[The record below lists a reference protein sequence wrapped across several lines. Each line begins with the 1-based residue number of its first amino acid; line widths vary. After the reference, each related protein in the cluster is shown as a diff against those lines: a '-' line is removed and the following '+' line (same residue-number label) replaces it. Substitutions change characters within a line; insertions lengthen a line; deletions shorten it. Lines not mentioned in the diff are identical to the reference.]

1 MKKIAKRVKLS
12 VKRTNTL
19 DEKICIAY
27 NIFMSIILA
36 FLLLIGDSTPITE
49 KILLAGLYLT
59 FPEKILQSQT
69 ETNSTVFEQQNF
81 SNSENS
87 SQVSS
92 VTNSSVPK
100 DVQMLMKN
108 AEKKYAD
115 SPKDGLIIESDYSK
129 QNATSEFNGIY
140 LRNTTL
146 NHKVNISDYVNK
158 KVYASVD
165 VSQPTVLI
173 YHTHSTET
181 YELLD
186 RGYYTKARSSLSQ
199 DKKEN
204 MIRVGEEICKVLEK
218 NGYKTIHDKTVYDE
232 EYNGAYNRS
241 FEGVKNTL
249 KNNPSIQIVLDI
261 HRGTIYQKDGSRI
274 KTVTEIDGKKIAQI
288 QIISGCE
295 DGNVTDF
302 PNWEKNFAFAVK
314 LQKQLADTNSKLVR
328 PLLLCSRK
336 YNMHLM
342 PCALQIEIGTDANTL
357 LEAVYSAEFFAESLS
372 QLLKEYEI

>member
-1 MKKIAKRVKLS
+1 MKKFAKRVKLS

-204 MIRVGEEICKVLEK
+204 MIRVGKEICKVLEK

>member
-1 MKKIAKRVKLS
+1 M
-12 VKRTNTL
+12 KRTNTS

-27 NIFMSIILA
+27 NIIISILLT
-36 FLLLIGDSTPITE
+36 LLLVLGSGTPITE
-49 KILLAGLYLT
+49 KLLSIGMYLV
-59 FPEKILQSQT
+59 FPEKIFQSKT
-69 ETNSTVFEQQNF
+69 ETNTNITEQQNY
-81 SNSENS
+81 SNSENT
-87 SQVSS
+87 SQVATI
-92 VTNSSVPK
+92 TNSSIPN
-100 DVQMLMKN
+100 DIQMLIN
-108 AEKKYAD
+108 IAEKKYAN
-115 SPKDGLIIESDYSK
+115 SSNDGVIIESDYSK

-146 NHKVNISDYVNK
+146 NHRVNISDYVNK

-165 VSQPTVLI
+165 ADQPAVLI

-186 RGYYTKARSSLSQ
+186 RGYYTKERSSLSE
-199 DKKEN
+199 DTKEN
-204 MIRVGEEICKVLEK
+204 MIRVGEEICRVLEK

-241 FEGVKNTL
+241 FEGVKNIL
-249 KNNPSIQIVLDI
+249 KNNPSIQIVLDV

-274 KTVTEIDGKKIAQI
+274 KTVTEINGKKTAQI

-314 LQKQLADTNSKLVR
+314 LQKHLADSNSKLAR

-336 YNMHLM
+336 YNMNLM

-357 LEAVYSAEFFAESLS
+357 LEAVYSAELFAESLS